1 MKNKIIYLVIA
12 AITSLSSYSQTK
24 VKESRGNK
32 DYDQYAYV
40 DAIKTYERLY
50 EKGYKS
56 PDMLL
61 KIGNSY

>member
-1 MKNKIIYLVIA
+1 MKNKIIYTALLLFIA
-12 AITSLSSYSQTK
+12 FNSFSQTV
-24 VKESRGNK
+24 VKEKRGNK

-61 KIGNSY
+61 KLGNS

>member
-50 EKGYKS
+50 EK
-56 PDMLL
+56 
-61 KIGNSY
+61 